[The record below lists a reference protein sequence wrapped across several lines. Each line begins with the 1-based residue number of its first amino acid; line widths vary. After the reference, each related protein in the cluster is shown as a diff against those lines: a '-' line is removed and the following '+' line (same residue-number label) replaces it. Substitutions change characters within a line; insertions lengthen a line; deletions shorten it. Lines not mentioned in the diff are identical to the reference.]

1 MEFWFI
7 AALVAALAYGLHN
20 IFTKIA
26 AGHLSDSLGAFVLEI
41 TATVCILLYIFFL
54 ITTNEK
60 FSFSSRGVM
69 FSIFAGICVGVG
81 TVLYFYIFSH
91 GGELSIAGPLV
102 ISGGVLLMAV
112 AGIVFFKESVSFA
125 KIMGIAL
132 CLVGIWM
139 LKSS

>member
-1 MEFWFI
+1 MEYWFI

-26 AGHLSDSLGAFVLEI
+26 AGHVSDALGGFILEI
-41 TATVCILLYIFFL
+41 TASLCILSYIVFL
-54 ITTNEK
+54 VFNHE
-60 FSFSSRGVM
+60 SFNVNSRGVI

-102 ISGGVLLMAV
+102 ISGGVMLMAIAGIIFFKEKISFIKI
-112 AGIVFFKESVSFA
+112 AGIVSC
-125 KIMGIAL
+125 IIGL
-132 CLVGIWM
+132 YL

>member
-26 AGHLSDSLGAFVLEI
+26 AGHVSDGLGALLLEATATLCIVIYLIFILSDE
-41 TATVCILLYIFFL
+41 
-54 ITTNEK
+54 NK
-60 FSFSSRGVM
+60 FSFTSRGAL
-69 FSIFAGICVGVG
+69 FSIIAGICVGVG

-102 ISGGVLLMAV
+102 ISGGVLLMSV
-112 AGIVFFKESVSFA
+112 AGVVFFKESVSLT
-125 KIMGIAL
+125 KILGIVL
-132 CLVGIWM
+132 CVAGLWM
-139 LKSS
+139 LKSA

>member
-26 AGHLSDSLGAFVLEI
+26 AGHISDALGAFLLEI
-41 TATVCILLYIFFL
+41 TASVCILLYIFFL

-60 FSFSSRGVM
+60 FSFSSRGVI
-69 FSIFAGICVGVG
+69 FSIVAGICVGVG

-102 ISGGVLLMAV
+102 LVGGVLLMAV
-112 AGIVFFKESVSFA
+112 AGIIFFKEKVSLI
-125 KIMGIAL
+125 KI
-132 CLVGIWM
+132 VGITLGIISLWM

>member
-1 MEFWFI
+1 MELWFI

-26 AGHLSDSLGAFVLEI
+26 AGHISDALGAFLLEI
-41 TATVCILLYIFFL
+41 TASVCILLYIFFL

-60 FSFSSRGVM
+60 FNFTSRGVI
-69 FSIFAGICVGVG
+69 FSIIAGICVGVG

-91 GGELSIAGPLV
+91 GGALSIAGPLV

-132 CLVGIWM
+132 CLIGIWM
-139 LKSS
+139 LKSA